1 MDGVFANVAS
11 LLTGIS
17 LLPQFIHNGIIPM
30 TASVE
35 PVSYTHLFGRKEQ
48 GTVTEEKELF
58 YTVDQLDQEGRH
70 LQFPGKIQ
78 VPNADRQEGIEAKRS
93 DKGAERLGAYY
104 EKLYEAGYGDIARKM
119 IFEVGERLEPLLFE
133 YEKLTE
139 FADVLFAAANGK
151 QMCIR
156 DRGCYQPVKR

>member
-1 MDGVFANVAS
+1 M
-11 LLTGIS
+11 
-17 LLPQFIHNGIIPM
+17 
-30 TASVE
+30 
-35 PVSYTHLFGRKEQ
+35 
-48 GTVTEEKELF
+48 TEEKELF

-104 EKLYEAGYGDIARKM
+104 EKLHEAGYGDIARKM

-151 QMCIR
+151 LSNYVGAHFLLWELLNKATRQLKETTYLLSELR
-156 DRGCYQPVKR
+156 TKQEGKQNDESAGTE